1 MKAEKISYCMDFDR
15 SYWKASGMGPMRYIV
30 AEGES
35 RAEAIFE
42 WERLY
47 GLQYEEE
54 QMLTH
59 QSLEVGYGIAE
70 DLG

>member
-47 GLQYEEE
+47 GLQYEEQE
-54 QMLTH
+54 QHTH
-59 QSLEVGYGIAE
+59 YALEPGQ
-70 DLG
+70 